1 LIKNGLV
8 LTLDPERRVIS
19 NGAVAIEDE
28 RIVAVGKTS
37 ELKKEH
43 SSDEVIDA
51 TRKIVMPGLV
61 NAHNH
66 IYQSVLRGL
75 SDDRKRQRPAGGHLN
90 YYWDI
95 IVRQNLN
102 RDSCY
107 AAGMLAAVEMIR
119 SGITTTQ
126 DSNFV
131 NFHESAIDGIAQS
144 VVDSGMRVVLGRG
157 CWDVP
162 DLAPEKLTE
171 DVKTA
176 VRESEKVISRWH
188 GKANGRINIRVESS
202 TLAQCTDEMILA
214 TKETARRKGV
224 GWAGH
229 VQAKLGSYPFDLRNG
244 NPAINR
250 YNGRGIE
257 YMFDLGVLG
266 SDSLLIHCTTSTN
279 REVAI
284 LARTNTPISHCP
296 VANAWSGNPIVT
308 PVPYMLERGVTVGLG
323 TDGPSTNNSL
333 DLFQSMKICALI
345 HKVNLGDK
353 SAITAE
359 KVIEMSTIDSARAL
373 NIEADVG
380 SIETGKKADII
391 LLDLNSPGLTP
402 NLLPVKNL
410 IYSSANGNAVN
421 TVIIGGK
428 TIMENQV
435 IKTFD
440 EKEAYSIGE
449 DIGQKLISLSGHL
462 ERDPKYLKPTPW
474 NYI

>member
-1 LIKNGLV
+1 V

-19 NGAVAIEDE
+19 NGAVVIEDD

-37 ELKKEH
+37 DLNKEY
-43 SSDEVIDA
+43 SSDDVIDA

-75 SDDRKRQRPAGGHLN
+75 SDDRKRQPPTNGHSKS
-90 YYWDI
+90 YWDI
-95 IVRQNLN
+95 NVWQNLN

-107 AAGMLAAVEMIR
+107 AAGMLSAVEMIR

-126 DSNFV
+126 DSHFV
-131 NFHESAIDGIAQS
+131 NFHQSDIDGIAQS
-144 VVDSGMRVVLGRG
+144 MVDSGMRVVLGRG
-157 CWDVP
+157 CWDIP
-162 DLAPEKLTE
+162 GLAPEELTE

-188 GKANGRINIRVESS
+188 EKADGRISIRVESS
-202 TLAQCTDEMILA
+202 TLAQCTDEMIQA
-214 TKETARRKGV
+214 TKEIARKKGV
-224 GWAGH
+224 GWAVH
-229 VQAKLGSYPFDLRNG
+229 VQAKLGSYPFDLRVG
-244 NPAINR
+244 NPDIDR

-257 YMFDLGVLG
+257 YLFDLGVLG

-308 PVPYMLERGVTVGLG
+308 PVPYMLEMGVTVGLG

-333 DLFQSMKICALI
+333 DLFQTMKICALI
-345 HKVNLGDK
+345 HKVNMGDK
-353 SAITAE
+353 GAITAE

-373 NIEADVG
+373 NIEVDVG
-380 SIETGKKADII
+380 SLEAGKKADII

-402 NLLPVKNL
+402 NLLPVKNI
-410 IYSSANGNAVN
+410 IYSAASGNAVN
-421 TVIIGGK
+421 TVIIDGK
-428 TIMENQV
+428 TIMEDRV
-435 IKTFD
+435 IKTID
-440 EKEAYSIGE
+440 EKEAYKNGE
-449 DIGQKLISLSGHL
+449 NTGQKLISLSGHL
-462 ERDPKYLKPTPW
+462 ERNSKYLKPAPW